1 MKILEFSMLS
11 YFSGRFEI
19 EPSKY
24 FKANK
29 FGKYFKYWRV
39 YQPAPGVRTFQ
50 LFASPLQ
57 SWKSD
62 KTHHHSISR
71 LFIMYPQRTPPES
84 GMEKSGRRNLISSQ
98 CLACYVNLPTSPR
111 LSCTR
116 ADFSVF
122 FKSYQIGK
130 KNRPSIT
137 LSKCYNVT
145 YSHVSHQAGSL
156 NPPST
161 RLPRAVWSKE
171 HIKFPTSSP
180 TDPPSVQL
188 RNIGQNINWDTLL
201 SAVFFLHE
209 KCKSDLNN
217 VPLVKMMWFVS

>member
-122 FKSYQIGK
+122 LKVTKLVKKSTFNHTFDVLHTLTYLIKLEVWIPPLHDRPGRFGQ
-130 KNRPSIT
+130 KN
-137 LSKCYNVT
+137 
-145 YSHVSHQAGSL
+145 
-156 NPPST
+156 
-161 RLPRAVWSKE
+161 
-171 HIKFPTSSP
+171 TSSSP
-180 TDPPSVQL
+180 HHHQPPPLCPASEH
-188 RNIGQNINWDTLL
+188 WT
-201 SAVFFLHE
+201 
-209 KCKSDLNN
+209 KCKMRYTIFCSFFPSWE
-217 VPLVKMMWFVS
+217 V